1 VDPHSYEV
9 QVGGAC
15 YSCNWRRLILKN
27 EDLLEEHAIPDQ
39 QTSPGNELPNSSDNH
54 SDTETVIPEEHIQ
67 SSGPE
72 TAHPES
78 SPTPR
83 RLGRVT
89 RKPRWMEDYVPS
101 S

>member
-1 VDPHSYEV
+1 VGPRSYEV

-15 YSCNWRRLILKN
+15 YRRNRQHLILTN
-27 EDLLEEHAIPDQ
+27 EDLLEERAIPDQ
-39 QTSPGNELPNSSDNH
+39 QTSLGNELPSSSDNQ
-54 SDTETVIPEEHIQ
+54 SDTETVVPEEHIQ

-83 RLGRVT
+83 RSGRMT
-89 RKPRWMEDYVPS
+89 KKPRWMKDYVPLS
-101 S
+101 